1 MNESAVKRLSGK
13 RIDMSDSAIREMS
26 ETETAARENG
36 EQAEKIAVIDFKMVA
51 FSLAGK
57 DYAIDIMKV
66 KEIAKAGRFTYVPN
80 TSPFVLGVY
89 NLRGDIIPIID
100 LRIFFNIPTATREED
115 ANESLIFIN
124 VDEQTFGIVVDE
136 IDKVVGI
143 SRNSIQP
150 PHPIFGDINIKYI
163 HGVVENHGRL
173 YILLDVDRIFS
184 TRIREEET
192 EALPEM
198 EITKAPLP
206 NQKVSRDELDISFI
220 RDGLAALAKFHVTA
234 VNEQWVSERYRQWRN
249 LRPKDE
255 TQLAS
260 AADADKYLETFFSP
274 DTGMLWGKTLMDAFI
289 ESLPDNQAKQIHV
302 WNVGCGK
309 GYESYSLAVALRER
323 YPNSRIRVYANDS
336 DLLSISN
343 APMLSV
349 GEVADNSLYRKYM
362 VQAVN
367 GSWSFNES
375 VREMILFEYH
385 DCNNQ
390 NNVPNMDIIVS
401 RDVLSFLNPKQQMTL
416 IQDFM
421 EKLKDNGLVYLGQHE
436 AMPKQ
441 SGWLRHVNGSIV
453 SFGKE

>member
-1 MNESAVKRLSGK
+1 MNANAVKRQSGE
-13 RIDMSDSAIREMS
+13 RMDMSDSAVRELK
-26 ETETAARENG
+26 ETEPNAAENG
-36 EQAEKIAVIDFKMVA
+36 EQAEKITIIDFKMVA

-57 DYAIDIMKV
+57 DYAIDIMRV

-100 LRIFFNIPTATREED
+100 LRIFFNIPTPKREED
-115 ANESLIFIN
+115 ATESLIFIN

-143 SRNSIQP
+143 SKNSIQP

-163 HGVVENHGRL
+163 HGVVENQGRL
-173 YILLDVDRIFS
+173 FILLDVERIFS
-184 TRIREEET
+184 ARVREEET
-192 EALPEM
+192 EALPEI
-198 EITKAPLP
+198 EVTRAPLP
-206 NQKVSRDELDISFI
+206 NQKASRDELDISFI
-220 RDGLAALAKFHVTA
+220 RDGLAALAKYYVTA
-234 VNEQWVSERYRQWRN
+234 VNEQWVSERYREWRTM
-249 LRPKDE
+249 RSKDE
-255 TQLAS
+255 MQLAS

-274 DTGMLWGKTLMDAFI
+274 DTGRLWGKTLMDTFMD
-289 ESLPDNQAKQIHV
+289 SLPDNQAKQINV

-309 GYESYSLAVALRER
+309 GFESYSLAVALRER
-323 YPNSRIRVYANDS
+323 YPDSRIRVYANDS

-349 GEVADNSLYRKYM
+349 EDVPENSLYRKYM
-362 VQAVN
+362 VQGVN

-375 VREMILFEYH
+375 IREMILFEYH

-441 SGWLRHVNGSIV
+441 SGWLRHVDGNSI
-453 SFGKE
+453 SFSKE

>member
-1 MNESAVKRLSGK
+1 
-13 RIDMSDSAIREMS
+13 MSDSAVRELD
-26 ETETAARENG
+26 ETETNAAENG
-36 EQAEKIAVIDFKMVA
+36 EQAEKITIIDFKMVA

-57 DYAIDIMKV
+57 DYAIDIMNV

-100 LRIFFNIPTATREED
+100 LRIFFNIPTAKREED
-115 ANESLIFIN
+115 ATESLIFIN

-143 SRNSIQP
+143 SKNSIQP

-163 HGVVENHGRL
+163 HGVVENQGRL
-173 YILLDVDRIFS
+173 FILLDVERIFS
-184 TRIREEET
+184 TRIREEEA
-192 EALPEM
+192 EALPEI
-198 EITKAPLP
+198 ERTRAPLP

-234 VNEQWVSERYRQWRN
+234 VNEQWVSERYGEWRT
-249 LRPKDE
+249 LRSKNE

-260 AADADKYLETFFSP
+260 VADAEKYLETFFSP
-274 DTGMLWGKTLMDAFI
+274 DTGMLWGKALMDAFMD
-289 ESLPDNQAKQIHV
+289 SLPDNQARQIHV

-309 GYESYSLAVALRER
+309 GHESYSLAVALRER
-323 YPNSRIRVYANDS
+323 YPDSRIRIYANDS

-349 GEVADNSLYRKYM
+349 EDVPGNSLYRKYM
-362 VQAVN
+362 VQGVN

-375 VREMILFEYH
+375 IREMILFEYH

-441 SGWLRHVNGSIV
+441 SGWLRHVNGNSI
-453 SFGKE
+453 SFSKE